1 MNNRFY
7 LLLPVVELP
16 ARGVAV
22 AQIGLSADIGSTE
35 ALSEFF
41 TLVVN
46 PFAFLVGRLCSDTAR
61 HDDDL
66 DASHLWGK
74 DETLVIAVNHD
85 HNTDRPGRKTPRILA
100 DVDLAL
106 TNRVVGVLYE
116 DIKHIRIGEVGSKA
130 VRGAALNT
138 TSRGG
143 DEPFDGG
150 GVEATSKFLLF
161 GLDTRNDRNRK
172 QFLVYT
178 AVEVKDL

>member
-7 LLLPVVELP
+7 LLLPLVELP

-22 AQIGLSADIGSTE
+22 AQVGLGADINSTE

-41 TLVVN
+41 TFVVN
-46 PFAFLVGRLCSDTAR
+46 SFAFLVGRLRSDTTR

-66 DASHLWGK
+66 DASHLWWK
-74 DETLVIAVNHD
+74 DEALVIAVNHD
-85 HNTDRPGRKTPRILA
+85 HNTDRSGRKTPRILP
-100 DVDLAL
+100 DVDLAF
-106 TNRVVGVLYE
+106 TNGVVGVLYE

-138 TSRGG
+138 TTGGG

-150 GVEATSKFLLF
+150 SVEATSEFLLF
-161 GLDTRNDRNRK
+161 RLDTRNDRNCK

-178 AVEVKDL
+178 TVEVKDL